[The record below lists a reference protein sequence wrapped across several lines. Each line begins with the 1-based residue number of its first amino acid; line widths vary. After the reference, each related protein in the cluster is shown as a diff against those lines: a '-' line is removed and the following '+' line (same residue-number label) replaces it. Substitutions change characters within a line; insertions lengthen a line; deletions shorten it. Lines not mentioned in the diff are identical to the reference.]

1 MNKYEQIRKLL
12 YKFEKYGV
20 EVTENGT
27 ILIGHPDYL
36 PEHWRLVMIFQ
47 KLETEEIDILE
58 NECGTSIPHS
68 YKNFLTNFSNGLD
81 FINDTL
87 SLYGLR
93 KIAGRTLESARQPYA
108 LKTPNKDERWCME
121 NVKDSYFF
129 IGSYKWD
136 GSHIY
141 IDKKTEKVHLCAPD
155 DATPLFTWNSLEDML
170 ISELTR
176 LYSLFT
182 EDGHRINKA
191 KSTLPI

>member
-1 MNKYEQIRKLL
+1 M
-12 YKFEKYGV
+12 G
-20 EVTENGT
+20 
-27 ILIGHPDYL
+27 
-36 PEHWRLVMIFQ
+36 
-47 KLETEEIDILE
+47 
-58 NECGTSIPHS
+58 
-68 YKNFLTNFSNGLD
+68 NGLD

-141 IDKKTEKVHLCAPD
+141 IDKATEKVHFCAPD

-170 ISELTR
+170 ISGLTR
-176 LYSLFT
+176 LYCLFT